1 MSFVQPSRRSAS
13 LAIAQHE
20 HSKQQRTT
28 ILMDTIEF
36 RLTGTS
42 PLMMNN
48 PQTVNP
54 FNPYTLQMKEITD
67 KRKRS
72 DEDLRDLLKIKFMA
86 ALYYDDKLGPYLP
99 MISVWRSIHEAAKIS
114 RAGKTIERG
123 LHTGQDMA
131 AIEYPGP
138 RTPEELYADPQFVD
152 VRDASPSGKRVTA
165 CRPIFKT
172 WALVGIVFLF
182 EEAPYIERTRPC
194 LHSSQLAGKL
204 AGELALTAKDHP

>member
-1 MSFVQPSRRSAS
+1 
-13 LAIAQHE
+13 
-20 HSKQQRTT
+20 
-28 ILMDTIEF
+28 MDAIEF

-72 DEDLRDLLKIKFMA
+72 DEDQRDLLKIKFMA
-86 ALYYDDKLGPYLP
+86 ALYYEEKIGPYLP

-123 LHTGQDMA
+123 LHTGQEMA
-131 AIEYPGP
+131 AVEYAGP
-138 RTPEELYADPQFVD
+138 RKPEELYADPNFVD
-152 VRDASPSGKRVTA
+152 VRDASPAGKRVTA
-165 CRPIFKT
+165 CRPMFKT
-172 WALVGIVFLF
+172 WALTAPFLF
-182 EEAPYIERTRPC
+182 EETLINERDLVSFAT
-194 LHSSQLAGKL
+194 LAGKL
-204 AGELALTAKDHP
+204 VGVGTYRQRFGRYEIAVV